1 MSLKSL
7 MQRFVDL
14 NNLHNFEGNMATK
27 IDNVHF
33 YRSQNGHPRQSMMY
47 QSGIVVLGQGH
58 KALYAGGQR
67 HTYGEGDCL
76 VMGVPMPLECE
87 AFPNHNSPLLGLG
100 IEISMPLLQKLVGK
114 IKLYHPELTHPTSHS
129 EMSIRHEPIDAN
141 LLTACERLMQALCDD
156 LQADVLGQALVEE
169 VLFFVLLS
177 KSGDTLFNLADQ
189 EGRYGRIAA
198 VLQEIHTNYSS
209 TLNVADLA
217 NAANM
222 SVSSFHTA
230 FRNVTL
236 ESPIQYIKKVRLNK
250 GRELICFQGKRVN
263 EAADMVGYSSAAQFS
278 REFKRQF
285 NLAPKDAAHQAA

>member
-1 MSLKSL
+1 M
-7 MQRFVDL
+7 
-14 NNLHNFEGNMATK
+14 
-27 IDNVHF
+27 
-33 YRSQNGHPRQSMMY
+33 
-47 QSGIVVLGQGH
+47 
-58 KALYAGGQR
+58 
-67 HTYGEGDCL
+67 
-76 VMGVPMPLECE
+76 
-87 AFPNHNSPLLGLG
+87 
-100 IEISMPLLQKLVGK
+100 
-114 IKLYHPELTHPTSHS
+114 
-129 EMSIRHEPIDAN
+129 
-141 LLTACERLMQALCDD
+141 
-156 LQADVLGQALVEE
+156 
-169 VLFFVLLS
+169 LLS